1 MKEQEEKSSLEE
13 NRRRMIEMKYDKRPV
28 AVFDSGLGGI
38 SVLREM
44 VKLLPNEDYL
54 YFGDTKNAPYG
65 IKTKEEVR
73 KLSEQNVKMLLE
85 RGAKAIV
92 IACNTATSAAAA
104 SLREKYKQIPIIGI
118 EPAVRPAVLHK
129 KNSNILVMATPMTLR
144 EEKFHHLMDQYVE
157 GSNIIPMPCPGL
169 MEFVERGVLEGRE
182 LDEYFEKLFQGID
195 RESIDAVVLGCTHY
209 PFIKERLRPFFRED
223 VYIIDG
229 GYGTAKELR
238 RRLNEVDM
246 RNEPNHKGEV
256 CFLSSAD
263 EERFV
268 ELAERML
275 HLV

>member
-1 MKEQEEKSSLEE
+1 
-13 NRRRMIEMKYDKRPV
+13 MKYDERPV

-73 KLSEQNVKMLLE
+73 KLSERNVEMLLE

-92 IACNTATSAAAA
+92 IACNTATSAAAS
-104 SLREKYKQIPIIGI
+104 SLREKYKEMPIIGI

-129 KNSNILVMATPMTLR
+129 KDSNILVMATPMTLR

-157 GSNIIPMPCPGL
+157 GANIIPMPCPGL
-169 MEFVERGVLEGRE
+169 MEFVERGVLEGKE
-182 LDEYFEKLFQGID
+182 LEEYFEELFQGID
-195 RESIDAVVLGCTHY
+195 REKIDAIVLGCTHY
-209 PFIKERLRPFFRED
+209 PFIRESLRPFFRED

-238 RRLNEVDM
+238 RRLREAELENKPEH
-246 RNEPNHKGEV
+246 EGKV

-263 EERFV
+263 EEHFV
-268 ELAERML
+268 WLAERLL